1 MPEYADAQFRELA
14 HIITRDIFSE
24 NPNVRWTDICELDE
38 AKQLLQ
44 EAVVMP
50 LRFPQFFTGLL
61 SPWKGEEY
69 KEHVA
74 RE

>member
-1 MPEYADAQFRELA
+1 
-14 HIITRDIFSE
+14 
-24 NPNVRWTDICELDE
+24 VRWTDICELDE

-61 SPWKGEEY
+61 SPWKGEKY
-69 KEHVA
+69 KAHFV
-74 RE
+74 RG